1 MGPIRSCKD
10 SISYAML
17 CLWPISIYKSPSQNA
32 SAPMAG
38 KRRTLL
44 DIAAAACTPPEAA
57 CAPETSH
64 NKSSAHRIPP
74 DPTFR
79 SLDEKPTPLSF
90 HSWRLVED
98 VCSHWQS
105 LELATVV
112 THFWAGHV
120 RSAARSLPTS
130 WFQLETPHLL
140 HWFMMPWRCWIYCN
154 RDRERGRHIDIGA
167 CLSVYQSIYW
177 SVNLTILTYLISSS

>member
-1 MGPIRSCKD
+1 MPVAYKYLQVTKSKRFSTDGWETPNSPRHCGGSLYPTRS
-10 SISYAML
+10 SLRARNQ
-17 CLWPISIYKSPSQNA
+17 SQQVE
-32 SAPMAG
+32 
-38 KRRTLL
+38 
-44 DIAAAACTPPEAA
+44 CTPDP
-57 CAPETSH
+57 TGS
-64 NKSSAHRIPP
+64 HRIPP